1 MGWMTRISMPWLKD
15 KIQQYPLSI
24 YVVLCYLFSWAFLL
38 LSYRIL
44 LNAEEGTFP
53 WLALIGLPG
62 AYGPSLIAIL
72 MVKLTEEKG
81 AVKVLL
87 KKLLLWK
94 AAWRW
99 YLLILLIPVL
109 LETAAVIFSQSFG
122 FALGTFEYKRALT
135 VYFPYV
141 LIALPFGPMGEELGW
156 RGYLL
161 PKLLEKHNPLT
172 ASMILGFIWTFWHV
186 ASFSFPGAA
195 IPSIF
200 NVTSFTILLYLA
212 TLFGETLLITYIYL
226 KTQGSVLLAILFH
239 AVFNASS
246 NIVFSLFPDISQNV
260 PHREGIYI
268 INLVLMILLGTG
280 LLVLVQ
286 KNAAG
291 QKLPLI

>member
-1 MGWMTRISMPWLKD
+1 MPWFKET
-15 KIQQYPLSI
+15 IQRYPLSA
-24 YVVLCYLFSWAFLL
+24 YVLLCYLFSWAFLL
-38 LSYRIL
+38 PCYRIL

-81 AVKVLL
+81 RVKELL
-87 KKLLLWK
+87 GKLLLWK

-109 LETAAVIFSQSFG
+109 LETAAVLISQAFG
-122 FALGTFEYKRALT
+122 VALGAFALKRALT

-161 PKLLEKHNPLT
+161 PKLLGKHKPLV
-172 ASMILGFIWTFWHV
+172 ASVILGFIWTFWHM

-200 NVTSFTILLYLA
+200 NVTGFTIFLYLA
-212 TLFGETLLITYIYL
+212 TIFGETLLITYLYL
-226 KTQGSVLLAILFH
+226 KTGGSLLLAILFH

-246 NIVFSLFPDISQNV
+246 NIVFSLFPEISQNV
-260 PHREGIYI
+260 ENREVIYI
-268 INLVLMILLGTG
+268 INFVLMILLGTA
-280 LLVLVQ
+280 LLIREEKSHQ
-286 KNAAG
+286 KKIG
-291 QKLPLI
+291 QYVE

>member
-1 MGWMTRISMPWLKD
+1 MPWLKET
-15 KIQQYPLSI
+15 IQRYPLST

-38 LSYRIL
+38 PCYRIL

-62 AYGPSLIAIL
+62 AYGPSLVAIL

-81 AVKVLL
+81 KVKELL

-94 AAWRW
+94 AVWRW
-99 YLLILLIPVL
+99 YLLILLIPVF
-109 LETAAVIFSQSFG
+109 LETAAVFIAQTFG
-122 FALGTFEYKRALT
+122 YSLGAFELKRALA
-135 VYFPYV
+135 VYFPYI

-161 PKLLEKHNPLT
+161 PKLLEKHTPLA
-172 ASMILGFIWTFWHV
+172 ASMILGFIWTFWHM

-200 NVTSFTILLYLA
+200 NVSSYTIFLYLA
-212 TLFGETLLITYIYL
+212 TIFGETLLITYVYL
-226 KTQGSVLLAILFH
+226 KTGGSVLLAILFH

-246 NIVFSLFPDISQNV
+246 NIVFTLFPDISQNV
-260 PHREGIYI
+260 AHREVIYI
-268 INLVLMILLGTG
+268 INFALMILLGTA
-280 LLVLVQ
+280 LLIRAQ
-286 KNAAG
+286 KAAKR
-291 QKLPLI
+291 KLSEV